1 MKHNF
6 CAGPAVLPQEVIEK
20 SAQAVYDFAASPL
33 LMRLRL

>member
-20 SAQAVYDFAASPL
+20 SAKAVYDFAGTGI
-33 LMRLRL
+33 